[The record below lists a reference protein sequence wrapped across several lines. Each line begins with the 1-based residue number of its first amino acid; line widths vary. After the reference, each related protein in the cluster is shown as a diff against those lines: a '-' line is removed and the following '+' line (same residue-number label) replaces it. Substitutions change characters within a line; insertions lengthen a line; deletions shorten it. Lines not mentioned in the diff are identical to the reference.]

1 MLILIRYYYRNI
13 TYVKKE
19 PTVGRMTT
27 QHGDSCEVTNGLG
40 RTKGGT
46 LSGVPATC
54 LPHVGHN
61 GGTAK
66 HATNEPD
73 SQC

>member
-1 MLILIRYYYRNI
+1 MHSTTTTTSKFH

-40 RTKGGT
+40 STNGGT
-46 LSGVPATC
+46 LSGDPATWRPQ
-54 LPHVGHN
+54 LGHSD
-61 GGTAK
+61 GTRK
-66 HATNEPD
+66 HATNEPG